1 MRIYHIGQSIKSV
14 FPVDTILIGR
24 HVEDIFRLVRPDIL
38 LEWNRV
44 CISKDEEN
52 KIILRIFSRSFHTV
66 DTSFLSLKV
75 VFHYV
80 QVHLSLQKN
89 LQVDHHHHQ
98 LLNYVLKGK

>member
-44 CISKDEEN
+44 CISKDQEN
-52 KIILRIFSRSFHTV
+52 KSFFKYFLGPFIRSTHRFCH
-66 DTSFLSLKV
+66 
-75 VFHYV
+75 
-80 QVHLSLQKN
+80 
-89 LQVDHHHHQ
+89 
-98 LLNYVLKGK
+98 